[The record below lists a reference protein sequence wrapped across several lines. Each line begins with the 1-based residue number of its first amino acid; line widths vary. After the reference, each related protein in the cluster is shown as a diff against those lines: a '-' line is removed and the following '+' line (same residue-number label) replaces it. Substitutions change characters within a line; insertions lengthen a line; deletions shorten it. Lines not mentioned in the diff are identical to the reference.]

1 MSDGQL
7 RQSLTELRTELER
20 LEAEEAEVR
29 DRLDALIVGIETR
42 LDAPHNIP
50 HHHSLVRDLRQSI
63 LQLEVSH
70 PSATAMLNRM
80 MAALG
85 NMGT

>member
-1 MSDGQL
+1 MSDEQL
-7 RQSLTELRTELER
+7 RQSLTALRTEIER

-42 LDAPHNIP
+42 LDAPDDIA
-50 HHHSLVRDLRQSI
+50 HHHSLVRDLRRSI

-70 PSATAMLNRM
+70 PKATAILNQM
-80 MAALG
+80 MATLG
-85 NMGT
+85 NIGS